1 MPLLGRG
8 LKPGIVSEIALA
20 TFGLAGV
27 TIEPLGQRFQRARG
41 WIRQFESDMPSQ
53 AAQSLPRMS

>member
-27 TIEPLGQRFQRARG
+27 TIEPLGQRFQRFLRVNLVG
-41 WIRQFESDMPSQ
+41 SICQFQ
-53 AAQSLPRMS
+53 AVKSSLHQR